1 MPACLKMYK
10 NLQMKNDLDFLL
22 IYCEYSLEIIA
33 GPHAQTIP
41 MAYILQ
47 YIFNLYIVMFELK
60 IFGKYSNN
68 EI

>member
-1 MPACLKMYK
+1 
-10 NLQMKNDLDFLL
+10 
-22 IYCEYSLEIIA
+22 
-33 GPHAQTIP
+33 